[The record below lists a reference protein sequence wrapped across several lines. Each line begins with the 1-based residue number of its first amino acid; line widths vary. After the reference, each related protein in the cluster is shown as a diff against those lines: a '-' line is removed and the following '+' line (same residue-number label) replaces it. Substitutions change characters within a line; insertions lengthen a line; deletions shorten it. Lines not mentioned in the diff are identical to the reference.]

1 MTIRTL
7 RLPALALA
15 LISLCPPPAA
25 AVDREHQQLE
35 ADIRMLQEQ
44 SQQLQQMLAG
54 LGDALKQLSARIDDQ
69 TALERKAF
77 ADAKVQMDNVAGDI
91 RIIREKVDETNVR
104 LGSLSQEMESIRTS
118 LPQPGATVAIPT
130 TSDAAQPQGASP
142 DGAVTPPPAPAP
154 GQTPQRMYDSAFSDY
169 GLGLYPLAIQGF
181 EAFIKYYPK
190 SDLADDA
197 QYQIGESYFQS
208 QKFPE
213 ALAAYGRVIS
223 DFPGGNQV
231 PQAYYKRGV
240 TLENLKQPDQ
250 AKQSYQAVIEKF
262 SDSQAA
268 ILAKQRL
275 DGLNRPAR

>member
-15 LISLCPPPAA
+15 LISLCPAPAA

-44 SQQLQQMLAG
+44 SQQLQQMLAS
-54 LGDALKQLSARIDDQ
+54 LGDALKQLNTRIDDQ

-77 ADAKVQMDNVAGDI
+77 ADAKVQIDSVAGDI
-91 RIIREKVDETNVR
+91 RVIRERVDETNVR
-104 LGSLSQEMESIRTS
+104 LGSLSQEMESLHSS
-118 LPQPGATVAIPT
+118 LSQPGAAVSLPPT
-130 TSDAAQPQGASP
+130 TDPSQPGAGQEAAA
-142 DGAVTPPPAPAP
+142 APPAAPCP
-154 GQTPQRMYDSAFSDY
+154 GQTPQRMYDSAYSDY

-181 EAFIKYYPK
+181 ETYIKCYPK
-190 SDLADDA
+190 SDQADDA
-197 QYQIGESYFQS
+197 AYQIGESYFNTN
-208 QKFPE
+208 KFPE
-213 ALAAYGRVIS
+213 ALAAYSRVIS

-240 TLENLKQPDQ
+240 TLENLKQADQ
-250 AKQSYQAVIEKF
+250 AKQSYQTAIEKF
-262 SDSQAA
+262 PDSQAA
-268 ILAKQRL
+268 TLAKQRL

>member
-1 MTIRTL
+1 MTIRPL

-15 LISLCPPPAA
+15 LISLCAAPAA

-77 ADAKVQMDNVAGDI
+77 ADAKAQIDNVAGDI
-91 RIIREKVDETNVR
+91 RVIRERVDETNVR
-104 LGSLSQEMESIRTS
+104 LGSLSQEMESLRTS
-118 LPQPGATVAIPT
+118 LPQPGAAVALPS
-130 TSDAAQPQGASP
+130 TSDALQPPGAGQEAAAAQPS
-142 DGAVTPPPAPAP
+142 APCP

-169 GLGLYPLAIQGF
+169 GLALYPLAIQGF
-181 EAFIKYYPK
+181 ETYIKCYPK
-190 SDLADDA
+190 SDQADDA
-197 QYQIGESYFQS
+197 QFQIGESYFNS
-208 QKFPE
+208 NKFPE
-213 ALAAYGRVIS
+213 ALAAYSRVIS

-231 PQAYYKRGV
+231 PNAYYKRGV

-250 AKQSYQAVIEKF
+250 AKLSYQTAIEKF
-262 SDSQAA
+262 PEAQAA
-268 ILAKQRL
+268 QLAKQRL